1 MRNII
6 EIKEF
11 FAEEG
16 ILISF
21 HGSFSHGI
29 IEEIG
34 SAVRRHLEHERL
46 ERGIVAD
53 VFAVYIE
60 QTQNVRN
67 YLKRK
72 NFLDP
77 AQSSAIVLI
86 VQTEGEYLLCSGNS
100 IAREDVP
107 DLAAR
112 LEKINNS
119 DKDALKKM
127 YKEQLRKPLEA
138 DATGAGVGLIDIAR
152 RATGK
157 LGYRFDRQDE
167 SHDFFSLFVKV
178 GGGER

>member
-1 MRNII
+1 MRSII
-6 EIKEF
+6 EIKDF

-29 IEEIG
+29 VEEIG
-34 SAVRRHLEHERL
+34 NAVRRHLENQQL
-46 ERGIVAD
+46 ERGIISD

-72 NFLDP
+72 NFLEP

-86 VQTEGEYLLCSGNS
+86 VQTGGDYLLCSGNT
-100 IAREDVP
+100 IAREDVQ
-107 DLAAR
+107 DLETR
-112 LEKINNS
+112 LEKINSS
-119 DKDALKKM
+119 DRDTLKRM

-138 DATGAGVGLIDIAR
+138 KATGAGVGLIDIAR
-152 RATGK
+152 RSPEK
-157 LGYRFDRQDE
+157 LGYRFDPQDE
-167 SHDFFSLFVKV
+167 RHDFFSLFVKV
-178 GGGER
+178 AGGDR